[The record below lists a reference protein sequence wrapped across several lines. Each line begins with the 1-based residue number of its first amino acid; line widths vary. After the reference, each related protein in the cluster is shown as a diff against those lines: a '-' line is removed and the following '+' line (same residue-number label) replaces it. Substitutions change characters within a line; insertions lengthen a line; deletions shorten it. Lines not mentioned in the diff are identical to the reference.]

1 MHFSASS
8 QWSKICFGYQGIIF
22 NGKKGLKFSQIEVVR
37 LRGSDPPTTPKAVSL
52 TAFSQFFFEPF
63 PNTYTVL
70 NFIQT
75 SKTSRLITFN
85 WSLSSWWNRCRS
97 QNHSSYWTALIMFHT
112 EGHNCDDNHEE
123 VDDKRADH
131 HCSYPINRTSLKD
144 LGADVLVCSA
154 YKFFGPHLG
163 LMAFNKERLRSLQ
176 PSKVFD

>member
-1 MHFSASS
+1 MGLASNATGRLHTPALDKLKVILQKGRISDFSFY
-8 QWSKICFGYQGIIF
+8 I
-22 NGKKGLKFSQIEVVR
+22 
-37 LRGSDPPTTPKAVSL
+37 TP
-52 TAFSQFFFEPF
+52 
-63 PNTYTVL
+63 L

-85 WSLSSWWNRCRS
+85 WSLSSWWWNRCRS

-163 LMAFNKERLRSLQ
+163 VMAFNKERLRSLQ